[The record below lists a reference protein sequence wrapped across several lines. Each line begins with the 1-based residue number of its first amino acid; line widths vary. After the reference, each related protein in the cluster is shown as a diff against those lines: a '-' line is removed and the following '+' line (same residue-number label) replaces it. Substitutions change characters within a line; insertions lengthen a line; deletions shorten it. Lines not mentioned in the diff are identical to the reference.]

1 MRDFSGTGLLIMFW
15 LVSVVHGQE
24 ACYRRFMGDKC
35 DAFRDIDTES
45 LKRDIK
51 DLGHGY
57 ELVIGRERWDENT
70 GKFLTDL
77 SFNFTVVQNDVPP
90 LRSTFCDTVNS
101 RPDINDCLGMEN
113 KLGPGTIIKQE
124 TITLEG
130 NCTRN
135 EDEQQDAQSQK
146 RTELQLADALRAYD
160 RAIFYNNVM
169 TQKNLPDNTRQTNIT
184 VDLPLL
190 TTNADFAAKY
200 ANDSMT
206 FLLHSSKIPTECVHN
221 WDLKVTPP
229 DNTVLGLW
237 KVSFSFQVD
246 EVCQGDQAT
255 AECQEGW
262 QSPESGKEYVCE
274 GSTCY
279 QRAPCVPPTCAVNEF
294 GQDCTTC
301 ADGKFSLKSGM
312 KAKQLDK
319 CIDRSNA
326 STACNQIANLK
337 LMPCSSE
344 ITPRMKRLLS
354 LVLDV
359 DCHDD
364 GSLQLTWGE
373 QISKILQ
380 DNTGVFYFIKN
391 VFNVTEDEFTLRY
404 VQRGVEEEE
413 GPGRRRLLSQDT
425 ALDNSVT
432 LITYTRT
439 TGTAQSSS
447 TSSSSSS
454 DNGMIFA
461 IILTV
466 AGVLAICAV
475 LVGCKTSGVGGSGTS
490 AAGVQL
496 FHVQEHVYEPLY
508 VFPSPKP

>member
-1 MRDFSGTGLLIMFW
+1 MFW
-15 LVSVVHGQE
+15 LVSVVHGQQ

-35 DAFRDIDTES
+35 DAFRDIDTER
-45 LKRDIK
+45 LKRDIN
-51 DLGHGY
+51 DLGEGY
-57 ELVIGRERWDENT
+57 ELVIGRERWNETT

-77 SFNFTVVQNDVPP
+77 SFNFTVVDNPTTP
-90 LRSTFCDTVNS
+90 TTEKFCNEVNKHL
-101 RPDINDCLGMEN
+101 DINDCLGMEN
-113 KLGPGTIIKQE
+113 KLGLVVTRT

-130 NCTRN
+130 SCTRN
-135 EDEQQDAQSQK
+135 EDEKQDGQSQK
-146 RTELQLADALRAYD
+146 RAELQLADALRAYD
-160 RAIFYNNVM
+160 RAIFYNNMM
-169 TQKNLPDNTRQTNIT
+169 TDENLPDNTLQINIT

-206 FLLHSSKIPTECVHN
+206 FLLYSSKQPTECVHN
-221 WDLKVTPP
+221 WDLKVTAP
-229 DNTVLGLW
+229 DNNVGLW
-237 KVSFSFQVD
+237 KVSLSYQLD
-246 EVCQGDQAT
+246 EACSGDEDSAVCQN
-255 AECQEGW
+255 GW
-262 QSPESGKEYVCE
+262 QPREPNEAWVCE
-274 GSTCY
+274 GKNCY
-279 QRAPCVPPTCAVNEF
+279 QRAPCLPPTCPVNHF
-294 GQDCTTC
+294 GTECTAC
-301 ADGKFSLKSGM
+301 PDGSFSLKSGI
-312 KAKQLDK
+312 KAKKLTK
-319 CIDRSNA
+319 CVDYANSSI
-326 STACNQIANLK
+326 ACQQIADLK
-337 LMPCSSE
+337 TTPCSSK

-359 DCHDD
+359 ECNND

-373 QISKILQ
+373 RKSKILQ
-380 DNTGVFYFIKN
+380 DNTDVFYFIKN

-404 VQRGVEEEE
+404 VERGVEEEE

-425 ALDNSVT
+425 ALDDSVT

-461 IILTV
+461 IILTI

-475 LVGCKTSGVGGSGTS
+475 LVGCKSSGLGSSGSS

-496 FHVQEHVYEPLY
+496 FHVQEHAYSPLY
-508 VFPSPKP
+508 VSPSPKP